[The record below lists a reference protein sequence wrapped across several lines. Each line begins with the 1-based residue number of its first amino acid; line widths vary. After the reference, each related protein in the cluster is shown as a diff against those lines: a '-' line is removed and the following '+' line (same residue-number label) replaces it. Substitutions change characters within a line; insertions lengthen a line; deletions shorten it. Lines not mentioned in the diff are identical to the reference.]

1 MENNNMS
8 ISLDIKRLRSC
19 RETLGITKQEAAKRI
34 GVSQPAYVRYEN
46 GTRTPS
52 VQVINEMA
60 RVLHTSKAYLTGQT
74 DQNIAGQLFVDKT
87 ETPLLYSVVEQ
98 CRDCNED
105 QLNRL
110 LVYLKNLH

>member
-1 MENNNMS
+1 MN
-8 ISLDIKRLRSC
+8 ITLDIERLRAC
-19 RETLGITKQEAAKRI
+19 REALGITKQEAAKRI

-52 VQVINEMA
+52 VQVISEMA
-60 RVLHTSKAYLTGQT
+60 RVLHTSTAYLIGQT
-74 DQNIAGQLFVDKT
+74 DQNAPKQLFVDKA

-98 CRDCNED
+98 CWDYDEK

-110 LVYLKNLH
+110 LAYLKKLQ